1 MGQGGRG
8 VEKATISKNATGAD
22 WEHQLTLKRFVGNV
36 WRPMPTRL
44 QFEGVFYA
52 FFVDFMETA
61 PSASE
66 PQAFWK
72 NGHFFFAYFWGT
84 FAPSFSKNGFS
95 FGPQA
100 LGILW

>member
-8 VEKATISKNATGAD
+8 AEKATTSKNATGAD

-72 NGHFFFAYFWGT
+72 NGHFCFAYFMGT
-84 FAPSFSKNGFS
+84 FAPGFLKYGFS